1 MTFIEVIGWFWTN
14 NSWALILRANVL
26 GKPILNHWCACGRP
40 LASGAASAGRRE
52 TYLRSSHHE
61 AGIVAPGC
69 HHDNSYLCNPIPG
82 MQVRQVRLRR
92 LRRATVPPKEYYLF
106 PPEHIEYFE
115 YLFFLFQSVS
125 VYFFL
130 LLKWCGKIKG
140 SYGTGKGFGFTSLS
154 STFCDPYSAQH
165 KPFFLSVFETGL
177 ARNGGLE
184 TFCAIF
190 FVVLCVSD
198 HSRCCSLWIFEI
210 VRATLSFLGRVR
222 SLSLWVCSFLDF
234 LGNPSGI
241 LCMSNR
247 SCCGAVLVETVKEI
261 WHRETFTHS
270 KLSHKETP
278 TQKNVH
284 RETFTDR
291 TLLHK
296 KTFTQIN
303 LDTDSTHSKPL
314 HSFHTKQAFTQKNF
328 YT

>member
-1 MTFIEVIGWFWTN
+1 
-14 NSWALILRANVL
+14 
-26 GKPILNHWCACGRP
+26 
-40 LASGAASAGRRE
+40 
-52 TYLRSSHHE
+52 
-61 AGIVAPGC
+61 
-69 HHDNSYLCNPIPG
+69 

-177 ARNGGLE
+177 ARYNGGLE

-198 HSRCCSLWIFEI
+198 HSRCCSL
-210 VRATLSFLGRVR
+210 
-222 SLSLWVCSFLDF
+222 
-234 LGNPSGI
+234 
-241 LCMSNR
+241 
-247 SCCGAVLVETVKEI
+247 
-261 WHRETFTHS
+261 
-270 KLSHKETP
+270 
-278 TQKNVH
+278 
-284 RETFTDR
+284 
-291 TLLHK
+291 
-296 KTFTQIN
+296 
-303 LDTDSTHSKPL
+303 
-314 HSFHTKQAFTQKNF
+314 
-328 YT
+328 